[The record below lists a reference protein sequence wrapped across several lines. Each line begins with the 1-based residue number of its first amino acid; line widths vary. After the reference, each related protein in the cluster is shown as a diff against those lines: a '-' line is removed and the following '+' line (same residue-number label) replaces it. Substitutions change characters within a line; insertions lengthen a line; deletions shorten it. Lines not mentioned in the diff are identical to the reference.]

1 MSSHIGSSL
10 RVTRFVAA
18 IVATVAGV
26 PASFAQV
33 APDNDDVRQ
42 ITVTY
47 SDLNL
52 ATTEGSHALYLRL
65 VDAAR
70 RVCPAV
76 GNATELRTNRV
87 AQRCIRASVENA
99 VKQVR
104 SVQFAQ
110 VAASKMR

>member
-1 MSSHIGSSL
+1 MSSHIGSSR

-18 IVATVAGV
+18 IVATFVGV
-26 PASFAQV
+26 PASFAEV
-33 APDNDDVRQ
+33 AADDPDAST
-42 ITVTY
+42 IIVTY

-70 RVCPAV
+70 RVCPSRGV
-76 GNATELRTNRV
+76 ATELRRNRA
-87 AQRCIRASVENA
+87 AQRCISASVENA

-104 SVQFAQ
+104 SAQFAQ
-110 VAASKMR
+110 LAASKMR